1 MKVFY
6 ENRKCRENIFLS
18 HNLTFNAHMHEEVE
32 IVYMIEGTAHA
43 FSGGVECN
51 LSPGDF
57 FVAFPNHVHYYDN
70 CQDNVAVVAII
81 PLKVLSELRGILT
94 TKSPLSPH
102 IKNADPLA
110 GKLFE
115 SALLYKG
122 KYKNEAEKET
132 IVDNSAKIT
141 DLEAKVK
148 ELEALLKEKD
158 DSHLRMAAEYDNF
171 RRRSK
176 EEREALYTEAV
187 GDTVGELLPII
198 DNLER
203 ACGFDDGEKVKEGL
217 VMILKSVETVF
228 EKLGVSSVGAI
239 GESFD
244 PNLHNAVLHDE
255 DETKGEV
262 EIVDVF
268 QKGYKKGNKMI
279 RFAMVKTVN

>member
-1 MKVFY
+1 MATKK
-6 ENRKCRENIFLS
+6 EK
-18 HNLTFNAHMHEEVE
+18 TTAEE
-32 IVYMIEGTAHA
+32 IE
-43 FSGGVECN
+43 
-51 LSPGDF
+51 
-57 FVAFPNHVHYYDN
+57 
-70 CQDNVAVVAII
+70 
-81 PLKVLSELRGILT
+81 LSE
-94 TKSPLSPH
+94 KVEH
-102 IKNADPLA
+102 
-110 GKLFE
+110 
-115 SALLYKG
+115 
-122 KYKNEAEKET
+122 KNEAEKET

-148 ELEALLKEKD
+148 ELEALLKEKE

-255 DETKGEV
+255 DETKGEG